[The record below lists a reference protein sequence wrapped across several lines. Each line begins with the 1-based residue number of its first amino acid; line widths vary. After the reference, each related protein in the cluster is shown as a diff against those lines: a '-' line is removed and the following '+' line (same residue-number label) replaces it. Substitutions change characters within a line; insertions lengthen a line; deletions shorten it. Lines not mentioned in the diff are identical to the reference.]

1 ELGSGVYDLDGYLVG
16 INAYKTYFKTNEE
29 GRENILGLNHA
40 VNVKLIGNILLS
52 LENLSNGI
60 ISDTIF
66 ELDIETFT
74 NDKTKYET
82 KINDIYNNATNA
94 VVRINHNELLYSGL
108 IVKKENND
116 YFILTTYFD
125 DVFNLR
131 VIINNKEYHVNRI
144 EQIDDKKFISKI
156 VVRTTDNLEVY
167 SNNLFQTDNIESLQ
181 KGQTIVAIGSYDNNI
196 TNLLNKGTLSKDN
209 YLDDIL
215 FMHDIKLNAGQVGS
229 PIFNLN
235 GNLIGVYTSK
245 INTIQTSE
253 TTAMVAE
260 GLGYGFN
267 LSSLELELNLEE
279 YESNDEYENEIIE
292 IVNNVSSQVVTVK
305 TNSGHG
311 SGIIFKKENYQKSYR
326 YYVLTNE
333 HVVNSAT
340 EIAIY
345 FNDERAPVRAV
356 DFQTSAKHDMAV
368 VRFITSDEHA
378 VYDSSIMNR
387 KGALNFVPGQ
397 TVIAVGTPENVD
409 KYNYVTTGII
419 KNNVSSFDGINNL
432 GINHD
437 AALNPG
443 NSGGPLFDLKGN
455 LIGINVAKG
464 TRYDTNDGVVFSERL
479 SISLNVNT
487 LSSVFN
493 STFGIFSYT
502 TLPEHKPRLGITV
515 TELLPFI
522 QLNPH
527 LVPFLADVDNGIV
540 IIEVDQLYDSYGK
553 VERFDIVVAMN
564 DIPINSIDD
573 IGALLIDA
581 KFGDKHT
588 LKVARKGVAELIEV
602 EITLI

>member
-1 ELGSGVYDLDGYLVG
+1 MKKIIKIILLTLSLVLLTACLEEVNTTKYESSNYYESKVISATKEVDRNTISVLNNEDVVGSAVVIKEERKGLDYLYYAVTTLENVESDSIKVYINSIHNKIEVIDLYKNDTYNLAVLTFNVKNRIRETKVFNKDNKIKDIFVGQSILSVGSDSRLENVNNTKLGTISSINNEEYMFTHDAATNHGELGSGVYDLDGYLVG
-16 INAYKTYFKTNEE
+16 INVYKTYFKTNEE

-52 LENLSNGI
+52 LEKLSNGI

-74 NDKTKYET
+74 NDKTNYET

-292 IVNNVSSQVVTVK
+292 IVNYHSK
-305 TNSGHG
+305 
-311 SGIIFKKENYQKSYR
+311 
-326 YYVLTNE
+326 
-333 HVVNSAT
+333 
-340 EIAIY
+340 
-345 FNDERAPVRAV
+345 
-356 DFQTSAKHDMAV
+356 
-368 VRFITSDEHA
+368 
-378 VYDSSIMNR
+378 
-387 KGALNFVPGQ
+387 
-397 TVIAVGTPENVD
+397 
-409 KYNYVTTGII
+409 
-419 KNNVSSFDGINNL
+419 
-432 GINHD
+432 
-437 AALNPG
+437 
-443 NSGGPLFDLKGN
+443 
-455 LIGINVAKG
+455 
-464 TRYDTNDGVVFSERL
+464 
-479 SISLNVNT
+479 
-487 LSSVFN
+487 
-493 STFGIFSYT
+493 
-502 TLPEHKPRLGITV
+502 
-515 TELLPFI
+515 
-522 QLNPH
+522 
-527 LVPFLADVDNGIV
+527 
-540 IIEVDQLYDSYGK
+540 
-553 VERFDIVVAMN
+553 
-564 DIPINSIDD
+564 
-573 IGALLIDA
+573 
-581 KFGDKHT
+581 
-588 LKVARKGVAELIEV
+588 
-602 EITLI
+602 